1 MQAMSFGSSKA
12 RMIDPNDANQKVT
25 FKDVAGAK
33 EAKQELEE
41 IVDFL
46 KDPQKYQRLGGK

>member
-1 MQAMSFGSSKA
+1 MGFGKSKA
-12 RMIDPNDANQKVT
+12 RMLNQDTRRVT
-25 FKDVAGAK
+25 FEDVAGID

-46 KDPQKYQRLGGK
+46 GNPEKFTRPRRPHS